1 MENARS
7 VVSEDL
13 KSSRVQGRHPRD
25 APQQDFIHRFRGG
38 AMNDAFQVGIV
49 QIWGSFA
56 QGYKRPEA
64 LSLGVS

>member
-13 KSSRVQGRHPRD
+13 KSSRVQGRHPGD

-38 AMNDAFQVGIV
+38 AMNDDKKFQVGIV

-56 QGYKRPEA
+56 QEYI
-64 LSLGVS
+64 